1 MLLPW
6 TWYSPSQ
13 PPIDDR
19 VSVGRGYGP
28 GTGGPELY
36 MRSIFAIWS
45 DNGRVDYGIARPRLT
60 GGMKFGIAIAAF
72 AAVIMV
78 AGKGIRNAYLEIV
91 AYYDSDWRDSANQDP
106 ADSNRD
112 IVTAPPAIN
121 AGHRQ
126 ARVTAATRP
135 RAQLQT
141 IGLAPIGTPDRS
153 VMAEPAPVAGATANP
168 VIAATDRALAAA
180 PPDNGATKLE
190 ENKNKPEEKSQVAKK
205 KRAHRTSVAQVYQLP
220 DGRQVVMR
228 GRVGGADFGS
238 WGNNYGRTIHVA
250 RPWFFGSPF

>member
-1 MLLPW
+1 
-6 TWYSPSQ
+6 
-13 PPIDDR
+13 
-19 VSVGRGYGP
+19 
-28 GTGGPELY
+28 

-60 GGMKFGIAIAAF
+60 GGMKLGIAIAAF
-72 AAVIMV
+72 AAMIMV

-91 AYYDSDWRDSANQDP
+91 ASYNSDSANDL

-126 ARVTAATRP
+126 ARAARP

-141 IGLAPIGTPDRS
+141 IGLAPIGAPDRS
-153 VMAEPAPVAGATANP
+153 ATPEPAPVATANP
-168 VIAATDRALAAA
+168 VIAPTDRAQAAA

-190 ENKNKPEEKSQVAKK
+190 ENKNKPEEKTRVVKK

-238 WGNNYGRTIHVA
+238 WGNYYGRPIHMA

>member
-1 MLLPW
+1 
-6 TWYSPSQ
+6 
-13 PPIDDR
+13 
-19 VSVGRGYGP
+19 
-28 GTGGPELY
+28 

-60 GGMKFGIAIAAF
+60 GGMKLGIAIAAF

-91 AYYDSDWRDSANQDP
+91 ASYNSDSANDL

-141 IGLAPIGTPDRS
+141 IGLAPIGAPDRS
-153 VMAEPAPVAGATANP
+153 AIAEPAPVAGATANP
-168 VIAATDRALAAA
+168 VIAATDRAPAAA

-190 ENKNKPEEKSQVAKK
+190 ENKNKPEEKSRVAKK
-205 KRAHRTSVAQVYQLP
+205 KRAHRSSVAQVYQLP

-238 WGNNYGRTIHVA
+238 WGNNYGRGIHVA

>member
-1 MLLPW
+1 
-6 TWYSPSQ
+6 
-13 PPIDDR
+13 
-19 VSVGRGYGP
+19 
-28 GTGGPELY
+28 
-36 MRSIFAIWS
+36 
-45 DNGRVDYGIARPRLT
+45 
-60 GGMKFGIAIAAF
+60 MKLGIAIAAF

-78 AGKGIRNAYLEIV
+78 AGKGIRNAYLEILEIV
-91 AYYDSDWRDSANQDP
+91 ASYNSDSANDL

-126 ARVTAATRP
+126 ARATAATRP

-153 VMAEPAPVAGATANP
+153 AIAEPAPVAGATANP

-190 ENKNKPEEKSQVAKK
+190 ENKSKPEEKLRVVKK
-205 KRAHRTSVAQVYQLP
+205 KKAHRTSVAQVYQLP

-238 WGNNYGRTIHVA
+238 WDYGRRIHVA

>member
-1 MLLPW
+1 
-6 TWYSPSQ
+6 
-13 PPIDDR
+13 
-19 VSVGRGYGP
+19 
-28 GTGGPELY
+28 

-60 GGMKFGIAIAAF
+60 GGMKLGIAIAAF

-91 AYYDSDWRDSANQDP
+91 AYYDSDWSANQDP

-141 IGLAPIGTPDRS
+141 IGLAPIGAPDRS
-153 VMAEPAPVAGATANP
+153 AIAEPAPVAGATANP
-168 VIAATDRALAAA
+168 VIAATDRAPAAA

-190 ENKNKPEEKSQVAKK
+190 ENKNKPEEKSRVAKK
-205 KRAHRTSVAQVYQLP
+205 KRAHRSSVAQVYQLP

-238 WGNNYGRTIHVA
+238 WGNNYGRGIHVV
-250 RPWFFGSPF
+250 GSPLQGGML